1 MDTGMTGMN
10 MNMNMDTQNVQN
22 PQDERSKIEAVSRAI
37 VQLQSRIDSGAVSR
51 ETGAKMLEFIA
62 RTHDVSPEIVG
73 KIANNAGAVK
83 KATSGLTKT
92 GKEGQSRLGQFF
104 ESIGGMGDRISQYSK
119 DHPAAFGVMAALAS
133 APGSNKTKQGVHE
146 VLRNEYTNRRK
157 EQLEREKLGAA
168 ENIAKSKQKVKM
180 YKVLKD
186 GSVETIEVPADQQL
200 LYEKMGGYKLG
211 ELEQNKPSYGVIENQ
226 VTGEQ
231 RPYTKGD
238 DIPFGWK
245 IVSSS
250 ATNVNITNDMT
261 KKTQGTLEDVVYQSG
276 ERLAKLDRISEL
288 FDPSFLEWGGK
299 ARIAGGDKLIK
310 AGVVVDKDYQQKYS
324 TWKKDVDEYTMLWRK
339 FITGVAGGEKEMSTI
354 EKISI
359 NTKYDNSVSFQA
371 KLAELKAFEEAAAR
385 RAKDLLS
392 KGFQIDQMSDSDKK
406 RLFAKN
412 PIENY
417 GYQFGKAASMV
428 TEGPP
433 PPSIQS
439 PQSGATNM
447 PRTAEEFEQ
456 MMNNE
461 GQMMNNGGMQ

>member
-1 MDTGMTGMN
+1 MGLGLAM
-10 MNMNMDTQNVQN
+10 QNSNPKSNQVALQGVQN
-22 PQDERSKIEAVSRAI
+22 AFQEKRNIEEQKR
-37 VQLQSRIDSGAVSR
+37 QEG
-51 ETGAKMLEFIA
+51 
-62 RTHDVSPEIVG
+62 
-73 KIANNAGAVK
+73 VK
-83 KATSGLTKT
+83 ADL
-92 GKEGQSRLGQFF
+92 
-104 ESIGGMGDRISQYSK
+104 
-119 DHPAAFGVMAALAS
+119 
-133 APGSNKTKQGVHE
+133 SN
-146 VLRNEYTNRRK
+146 
-157 EQLEREKLGAA
+157 
-168 ENIAKSKQKVKM
+168 SKQKVKM